1 MGQFS
6 RVNKNKDLYHDLI
19 KDDHEK
25 LLEKSLRDYE
35 QRIRKVEKEE
45 PYVASR
51 FRPEVD
57 NIDVAEDIDPIE
69 SNNSALK
76 KEELLKDKDLL
87 ADFIEEVKHY
97 NINRGLRTV
106 QDTQMN
112 ILHNLNNETPTEK
125 NKISEP
131 EVVEPIKQNT
141 VSELTQEIQAII
153 QDLETD
159 SALIATTDDYDD
171 RSVSVVTEELQEY
184 RTVDNNEELESV
196 FNEIETSALKLSQ
209 SIIDNESSEQQTKS
223 NDKIEQDNK
232 LVLEE
237 RSNEQSDFKSNE
249 LLELTQTLNL
259 KLDLQDTED
268 TTASIDTK
276 PKVELLD
283 KFLTFVII
291 MLTVALIAFVIFG
304 IYYVSKGRGL

>member
-19 KDDHEK
+19 KDDHEE

-51 FRPEVD
+51 HKPEVD
-57 NIDVAEDIDPIE
+57 NIDVAEYIDPIE
-69 SNNSALK
+69 SNNTALK
-76 KEELLKDKDLL
+76 KEDLLKDKDLL

-112 ILHNLNNETPTEK
+112 ILHNLNNESVAEVEV
-125 NKISEP
+125 ISEP
-131 EVVEPIKQNT
+131 EVVESKKQNT
-141 VSELTQEIQAII
+141 VSELTQEIQAIL
-153 QDLETD
+153 QELETD
-159 SALIATTDDYDD
+159 STLISTIDEYE
-171 RSVSVVTEELQEY
+171 EELVLEPVNETQEY
-184 RTVDNNEELESV
+184 QKMENNDELESV
-196 FNEIETSALKLSQ
+196 FNEIETSAMKLSQ
-209 SIIDNESSEQQTKS
+209 SLIDEEMLKQESLKENEVEENNT
-223 NDKIEQDNK
+223 
-232 LVLEE
+232 LVPEE
-237 RSNEQSDFKSNE
+237 SPSEQSDFKSNE

-268 TTASIDTK
+268 TTSHAPVK

-283 KFLTFVII
+283 KFLTIVII
-291 MLTVALIAFVIFG
+291 ILTVALIAFVIFG